1 MSARRRAPF
10 AAGDDAASL
19 FATLAAAVR
28 ADPSLSLSDPAGF
41 SRCVAR
47 RHLRDR
53 DLWHAASEA
62 LLDRLVHHYR
72 PTMAAWVD
80 AVAPEGLLVARPASF
95 LPDVSAEDLVAL
107 AAQPPT
113 RWRTW
118 KLNVA
123 DAVRDLFDEDG
134 AESWCDEPDL
144 DAAVR
149 GRKSRRGPRSRFDRR
164 QTALLL
170 RQLEAEGAV
179 ERWKRWTD
187 ARRSKWIAEH
197 SCHGL
202 IVARVPATAVV
213 GFDDGREEDRRSI
226 EWPNCF
232 PLESHVQLR
241 GLRPEHVVKVFLWA
255 RRRPSGARPATAV
268 ERAAFALDGAIQVDA
283 PTFPWVKLQALT
295 LHEAARRWIPRGL
308 RVRSLPSR
316 QPGLPLKRPKR
327 RDEDGEFVPVR
338 GMVVHRQRRRG
349 PVAKGRWYV
358 AEVD

>member
-10 AAGDDAASL
+10 VAGDDAATL
-19 FATLAAAVR
+19 LAALAAAVGR
-28 ADPSLSLSDPAGF
+28 DPSLSLSDPAGF

-80 AVAPEGLLVARPASF
+80 AVAPGGLLVARPASF
-95 LPDVSAEDLVAL
+95 LPDVAAEDLASL
-107 AAQPPT
+107 AALPPS

-118 KLNVA
+118 RLNAV
-123 DAVRDLFDEDG
+123 DAVRDLFDEVG

-144 DAAVR
+144 DAAVH
-149 GRKSRRGPRSRFDRR
+149 GRKSRRGPRSRFDLR

-179 ERWKRWTD
+179 ERWKRWS
-187 ARRSKWIAEH
+187 RERQSKWIAEH

-202 IVARVPATAVV
+202 IVARVPASAVL
-213 GFDDGREEDRRSI
+213 GFDDGREEERRSV
-226 EWPNCF
+226 EWPNSF
-232 PLESHVQLR
+232 PLESHVRLR

-255 RRRPSGARPATAV
+255 RQRPSGARTATAP
-268 ERAAFALDGAIQVDA
+268 ERAAFALDGALQVDA
-283 PTFPWVKLQALT
+283 PTFPWVALQALT
-295 LHEAARRWIPRGL
+295 LHEAARRWIPEGL
-308 RVRSLPSR
+308 RVRALPSR
-316 QPGLPLKRPKR
+316 RPPWPLKRPR
-327 RDEDGEFVPVR
+327 RQDEDGEFVPVR
-338 GMVVHRQRRRG
+338 GMRVHRRHRRT
-349 PVAKGRWYV
+349 VARGRWYV
-358 AEVD
+358 AEAS